1 MIAPAVLP
9 PEYAKWNRR
18 WHAPFG
24 RSVPFRG
31 SGSLARSRPVLL
43 YRGPFAFQP
52 NSGTREF
59 EYPWAHAQVRSRIKS
74 GTIVEIGGS
83 LAGLQFVLARE
94 GYDVI
99 NVDPGRAAEGRGW
112 EVLPETHQYIA
123 KIFRAPARLMPT
135 TLDHT
140 GLPPH
145 SVDLVLTISTLEH
158 LTAGELDVVA
168 DSIRQLL
175 KSGGF
180 VVMTVDLFLDLAP
193 FTTTQRNNWG
203 TNIDVRAFLTRA
215 GVELVA
221 GDPRK
226 IWGFPEF
233 DGEAIARNRESFL
246 MGGDA
251 SLAQCL
257 VARHV

>member
-1 MIAPAVLP
+1 VQS
-9 PEYAKWNRR
+9 R
-18 WHAPFG
+18 
-24 RSVPFRG
+24 
-31 SGSLARSRPVLL
+31 LA
-43 YRGPFAFQP
+43 
-52 NSGTREF
+52 
-59 EYPWAHAQVRSRIKS
+59 S

-99 NVDPGRAAEGRGW
+99 NVDPGLAAKGRGW
-112 EVLPETHQYIA
+112 EVPGAAHEYIA
-123 KIFRAPARLMPT
+123 KIFRAPARLIPT

-140 GLPPH
+140 GLPAH

-175 KSGGF
+175 KPGGPI
-180 VVMTVDLFLDLAP
+180 VMTVDLFLDLAP
-193 FTTTQRNNWG
+193 FTAVQRNKWG
-203 TNIDVRAFLTRA
+203 TNIDIQAFLTRA
-215 GVELVA
+215 GVELIA
-221 GDPRK
+221 GDPRQ
-226 IWGFPEF
+226 IFGFPGF
-233 DGEAIARNRESFL
+233 DREAIARNRESFL

-257 VARHV
+257 VARTV